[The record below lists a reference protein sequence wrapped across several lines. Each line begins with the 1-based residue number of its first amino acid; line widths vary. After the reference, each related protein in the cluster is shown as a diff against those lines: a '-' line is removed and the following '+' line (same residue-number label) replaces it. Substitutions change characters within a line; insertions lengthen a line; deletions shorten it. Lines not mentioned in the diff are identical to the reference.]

1 MTSEAND
8 AARELPP
15 RVLVVDDEPEMRR
28 TLGRL
33 LTTQGMNVIT
43 AISAQEGL
51 ELLEREPIDVA
62 LVDLQMPG
70 MTGMEML
77 RHITDKSV
85 HVDVVIMTAHGDVDV
100 AVQAMHAGAYHF
112 LTKPFRSSDEV
123 ALTIHKAV
131 EHRRLRDR
139 NLALERRLQ
148 RTEKFGDLIG
158 SSRRMHEVYERATG
172 VAGTLSTVL
181 IVGESGTGKELTARA
196 IHARSQRANSR
207 FVAVNCSAIPEN
219 LIESELFGHVRG
231 AFTGATTTRQ
241 GLFENADGG
250 TLFLDEIGD
259 LPPLAQVKVLRALQ
273 EGEVRRVGSDETRTV
288 DVRVIAATNVDL
300 RDRINDGR
308 FRQDLFYRLSVVEI
322 TLPALRERAEDI
334 PLLAYH
340 FLQKHAEV
348 SRSDVRRI
356 SPEALAVLQSRAWPG
371 NVREL
376 ENAIQ
381 HAIVFCRGPTIQ
393 PSDLPASAS
402 NDSAVPR
409 GMAVS
414 SMLADL
420 PYRLA
425 KERALEDFERS
436 YFTSLLNRTSGNVSE
451 AARQAG
457 LDRSNFR
464 RALRRAKVRSSSA
477 DADDDPPSRARD
489 SGPRPIARASNRPGL
504 DEGGEVTSYSPP
516 ATVCHSDE
524 ATLASAVSVSV
535 PSVTASAAS
544 VVNGVRR

>member
-1 MTSEAND
+1 
-8 AARELPP
+8 
-15 RVLVVDDEPEMRR
+15 
-28 TLGRL
+28 
-33 LTTQGMNVIT
+33 
-43 AISAQEGL
+43 
-51 ELLEREPIDVA
+51 
-62 LVDLQMPG
+62 
-70 MTGMEML
+70 
-77 RHITDKSV
+77 
-85 HVDVVIMTAHGDVDV
+85 
-100 AVQAMHAGAYHF
+100 
-112 LTKPFRSSDEV
+112 
-123 ALTIHKAV
+123 
-131 EHRRLRDR
+131 
-139 NLALERRLQ
+139 
-148 RTEKFGDLIG
+148 
-158 SSRRMHEVYERATG
+158 MHEVYERATG

-196 IHARSQRANSR
+196 IHARSQRAGSR

-231 AFTGATTTRQ
+231 AFTGATATRQ

-340 FLQKHAEV
+340 FLQKHAEN

-393 PSDLPASAS
+393 PPDLPASAG
-402 NDSAVPR
+402 NDSVVQR
-409 GMAVS
+409 VS
-414 SMLADL
+414 TIPSALADL

-425 KERALEDFERS
+425 KEHALEDFERA
-436 YFTSLLNRTSGNVSE
+436 YFTTLLNRTGGNVSE

-464 RALRRAKVRSSSA
+464 RALRRAKVRSTA
-477 DADDDPPSRARD
+477 QGTDDDPPSRALG
-489 SGPRPIARASNRPGL
+489 SGPRPIARASSRPAQA
-504 DEGGEVTSYSPP
+504 DEGEAPYS
-516 ATVCHSDE
+516 HS
-524 ATLASAVSVSV
+524 SAVSH
-535 PSVTASAAS
+535 ASAAPAATTLS
-544 VVNGVRR
+544 VVAAGPAVSASGGVGR

>member
-1 MTSEAND
+1 MTAEAID
-8 AARELPP
+8 SSRELPP

-28 TLGRL
+28 TLARL
-33 LTTQGMNVIT
+33 LSSQGMSVLT
-43 AISAQEGL
+43 AMSAHEGL
-51 ELLEREPIDVA
+51 EILDREPIDVA

-70 MTGMEML
+70 MTGMDML
-77 RHITDKSV
+77 RQISEQNIDV
-85 HVDVVIMTAHGDVDV
+85 HVVIMTAHGDVDV

-123 ALTIHKAV
+123 ALTIRKAV

-158 SSRRMHEVYERATG
+158 SSKSMHDVYERATG
-172 VAGTLSTVL
+172 VAGTSSTVL

-196 IHARSQRANSR
+196 IHARSNRANSR

-322 TLPALRERAEDI
+322 ALPSLRERVEDI

-340 FLQKHAEV
+340 FLQKHAEA

-356 SPEALAVLQSRAWPG
+356 SPEALSVLQSRAWPG

-381 HAIVFCRGPTIQ
+381 HAIVFCRGPTIL
-393 PSDLPASAS
+393 PGDLPAAGANESTATR
-402 NDSAVPR
+402 P
-409 GMAVS
+409 MALS

-420 PYRLA
+420 PYRTA
-425 KERALEDFERS
+425 KERALEDFERA
-436 YFTSLLNRTSGNVSE
+436 YFTTLLNRTGGNVSE

-464 RALRRAKVRSSSA
+464 RALRRAKIRSSTQTTTTTNT
-477 DADDDPPSRARD
+477 RALD
-489 SGPRPIARASNRPGL
+489 SSPRPIARANERLS
-504 DEGGEVTSYSPP
+504 DASDDDDQESKYS
-516 ATVCHSDE
+516 S
-524 ATLASAVSVSV
+524 SARFR
-535 PSVTASAAS
+535 
-544 VVNGVRR
+544 G

>member
-1 MTSEAND
+1 MPGDPDEGTKD
-8 AARELPP
+8 LPA

-28 TLGRL
+28 TLARL
-33 LTTQGMNVIT
+33 LSAQGMSVLT
-43 AISAQEGL
+43 AISGEEGL
-51 ELLEREPIDVA
+51 DIISREPLDVA

-70 MTGMEML
+70 VTGMDVL
-77 RHITDKSV
+77 RGIKARNIDV
-85 HVDVVIMTAHGDVDV
+85 HVVIMTAHGDVDI

-112 LTKPFRSSDEV
+112 LTKPFRSADEV
-123 ALTIHKAV
+123 ALTIRKAV

-158 SSRRMHEVYERATG
+158 SSQRMHEVYERSTG
-172 VAGTLSTVL
+172 VAGTSSTVL
-181 IVGESGTGKELTARA
+181 IMGESGTGKELTARA
-196 IHARSQRANSR
+196 IHARSDRAGSR

-241 GLFENADGG
+241 GLFENANGG

-273 EGEVRRVGSDETRTV
+273 EGEIRRVGSDETRNV

-300 RDRINDGR
+300 RDRIGTGR

-322 TLPALRERAEDI
+322 VLPPLRERVEDI

-340 FLQKHAEV
+340 FLQKHADN

-356 SPEALAVLQSRAWPG
+356 SPEALADLQSRSWPG

-381 HAIVFCRGPTIQ
+381 HAIVFCRGPTIV
-393 PSDLPASAS
+393 PGDLPASTAGG
-402 NDSAVPR
+402 DIPLVP
-409 GMAVS
+409 GPYIS
-414 SMLADL
+414 STLTDL

-425 KERALEDFERS
+425 KERALEEFERG
-436 YFTSLLNRTSGNVSE
+436 YFLSLLDRTAGNVSE

-464 RALRRAKVRSSSA
+464 RALRRAKVRSTENGPRRPAPRPPPSSA
-477 DADDDPPSRARD
+477 
-489 SGPRPIARASNRPGL
+489 RPIARAPQTSPGATE
-504 DEGGEVTSYSPP
+504 DEEDQDDFYP
-516 ATVCHSDE
+516 D
-524 ATLASAVSVSV
+524 SA
-535 PSVTASAAS
+535 
-544 VVNGVRR
+544 GLR

>member
-1 MTSEAND
+1 MSSVNPEE
-8 AARELPP
+8 ARELPA

-28 TLGRL
+28 TLARL
-33 LTTQGMNVIT
+33 LSAQGMSVLT
-43 AISAQEGL
+43 AMSGEEGL
-51 ELLEREPIDVA
+51 DIMAREPIDVA

-70 MTGMEML
+70 VTGMDVL
-77 RHITDKSV
+77 RGIKSEDIDV
-85 HVDVVIMTAHGDVDV
+85 HVIIMTAHGDVDI

-123 ALTIHKAV
+123 SLTIRKAV

-158 SSRRMHEVYERATG
+158 SSQRMHEVYERSIG
-172 VAGTLSTVL
+172 VAGTSSTVL
-181 IVGESGTGKELTARA
+181 IMGESGTGKELTARA
-196 IHARSQRANSR
+196 IHSRSSRSHSR

-273 EGEVRRVGSDETRTV
+273 EGEIRRVGSDETRTV

-300 RDRINDGR
+300 RDRINSGK

-322 TLPALRERAEDI
+322 SLPALRERVEDI

-340 FLQKHAEV
+340 FLQKHADT

-356 SPEALAVLQSRAWPG
+356 SPEALSDLQSRSWPG

-381 HAIVFCRGPTIQ
+381 HAIVFCRGPTIL
-393 PSDLPASAS
+393 PADLPAATGSVEPNNLPTKALSSA
-402 NDSAVPR
+402 
-409 GMAVS
+409 
-414 SMLADL
+414 LADL

-425 KERALEDFERS
+425 KERALEDFEQS
-436 YFTSLLNRTSGNVSE
+436 YFTTLLNRTGGNVSE

-464 RALRRAKVRSSSA
+464 RALRRAKVRSSSIRTGA
-477 DADDDPPSRARD
+477 TARATTPRPLE
-489 SGPRPIARASNRPGL
+489 SSPRPIARASA
-504 DEGGEVTSYSPP
+504 TPP
-516 ATVCHSDE
+516 QEESDE
-524 ATLASAVSVSV
+524 DSAY
-535 PSVTASAAS
+535 PDSAFA
-544 VVNGVRR
+544 N

>member
-1 MTSEAND
+1 MTSEAVETTRD
-8 AARELPP
+8 LPP

-33 LTTQGMNVIT
+33 LTTQGMSVIT
-43 AISAQEGL
+43 AVSAQEGL

-196 IHARSQRANSR
+196 IHARSQRAGSR

-231 AFTGATTTRQ
+231 AFTGATATRQ

-273 EGEVRRVGSDETRTV
+273 EGEVRRVGSDETR
-288 DVRVIAATNVDL
+288 
-300 RDRINDGR
+300 
-308 FRQDLFYRLSVVEI
+308 
-322 TLPALRERAEDI
+322 
-334 PLLAYH
+334 
-340 FLQKHAEV
+340 
-348 SRSDVRRI
+348 
-356 SPEALAVLQSRAWPG
+356 
-371 NVREL
+371 
-376 ENAIQ
+376 
-381 HAIVFCRGPTIQ
+381 
-393 PSDLPASAS
+393 
-402 NDSAVPR
+402 
-409 GMAVS
+409 
-414 SMLADL
+414 
-420 PYRLA
+420 
-425 KERALEDFERS
+425 
-436 YFTSLLNRTSGNVSE
+436 
-451 AARQAG
+451 
-457 LDRSNFR
+457 
-464 RALRRAKVRSSSA
+464 
-477 DADDDPPSRARD
+477 
-489 SGPRPIARASNRPGL
+489 
-504 DEGGEVTSYSPP
+504 
-516 ATVCHSDE
+516 
-524 ATLASAVSVSV
+524 
-535 PSVTASAAS
+535 
-544 VVNGVRR
+544 

>member
-1 MTSEAND
+1 MTSDPAEEA
-8 AARELPP
+8 RSLPA

-28 TLGRL
+28 TLARL
-33 LTTQGMNVIT
+33 LSAQQMNVF
-43 AISAQEGL
+43 SAVSGQEAL
-51 ELLEREPIDVA
+51 ELLAREPVDVA

-70 MTGMEML
+70 VTGMDLLHEIKGHNL
-77 RHITDKSV
+77 DV
-85 HVDVVIMTAHGDVDV
+85 NVVIMTAHGDVDV

-112 LTKPFRSSDEV
+112 LTKPFRSSEEV
-123 ALTIHKAV
+123 VLTLRKAV

-158 SSRRMHEVYERATG
+158 SSTRMHEVYERSIG
-172 VAGTLSTVL
+172 VAGTASTVL
-181 IVGESGTGKELTARA
+181 IAGESGTGKELTARA
-196 IHARSQRANSR
+196 IHARSSRAESR

-259 LPPLAQVKVLRALQ
+259 LPALAQVKVLRALQ
-273 EGEVRRVGSDETRTV
+273 EGEIRRVGSDETRTV
-288 DVRVIAATNVDL
+288 DVRVVAATNVDL
-300 RDRINDGR
+300 RQKIAQGN

-322 TLPALRERAEDI
+322 ELPPLRERAEDI

-340 FLQKHAEV
+340 FLQKHADA

-356 SPEALAVLQSRAWPG
+356 SPEALAELQARQWPG

-381 HAIVFCRGPTIQ
+381 HAIVFCRGPTI
-393 PSDLPASAS
+393 
-402 NDSAVPR
+402 VP
-409 GMAVS
+409 
-414 SMLADL
+414 ADL
-420 PYRLA
+420 PHDNAQSERPVAPVGVLSSALSELPYRVA
-425 KERALEDFERS
+425 KERALEDFEQG
-436 YFTSLLNRTSGNVSE
+436 YFTTLLSRTGGNVSE

-464 RALRRAKVRSSSA
+464 RALRRAKVRSSSNRGA
-477 DADDDPPSRARD
+477 DGLTVEDAVASASLLSASSAESAGRGARV
-489 SGPRPIARASNRPGL
+489 SAGSQAPRP
-504 DEGGEVTSYSPP
+504 
-516 ATVCHSDE
+516 
-524 ATLASAVSVSV
+524 LASTSGGRSDDAAAVDGFFID
-535 PSVTASAAS
+535 SAGA
-544 VVNGVRR
+544 R

>member
-1 MTSEAND
+1 MTGEGTESS
-8 AARELPP
+8 RQLPP

-28 TLGRL
+28 TLARL
-33 LTTQGMNVIT
+33 LSSQGMSVLT
-43 AISAQEGL
+43 ALSAQEGL
-51 ELLEREPIDVA
+51 EILDREPLDVA

-70 MTGMEML
+70 MTGMDML
-77 RHITDKSV
+77 RQITEHSIDV
-85 HVDVVIMTAHGDVDV
+85 HVVIMTAHGDVDV

-158 SSRRMHEVYERATG
+158 SSQKMHDVYERATG
-172 VAGTLSTVL
+172 VAGTSSTVL
-181 IVGESGTGKELTARA
+181 IAGESGTGKELTARA
-196 IHARSQRANSR
+196 IHARSHRSNSR

-322 TLPALRERAEDI
+322 ALPALRERVEDI

-356 SPEALAVLQSRAWPG
+356 SPEALAILQSRAWPG

-381 HAIVFCRGPTIQ
+381 HAIVFCRGPTIL
-393 PSDLPASAS
+393 PGDLPAAAANETSA
-402 NDSAVPR
+402 PR
-409 GMAVS
+409 PSVMS

-420 PYRLA
+420 PYRTA
-425 KERALEDFERS
+425 KERALEDFERA
-436 YFTSLLNRTSGNVSE
+436 YFTTLLNRTGGNVSE

-464 RALRRAKVRSSSA
+464 RALRRAKVRSSSQDESTPKGQVGTT
-477 DADDDPPSRARD
+477 DARREAPVGRALQ
-489 SGPRPIARASNRPGL
+489 SSPRPIARASNRPP
-504 DEGGEVTSYSPP
+504 EGPHASS
-516 ATVCHSDE
+516 SDAE
-524 ATLASAVSVSV
+524 HESQY
-535 PSVTASAAS
+535 PSSAAFR
-544 VVNGVRR
+544 G